1 MSSADEKQLFD
12 YVLVAGLEDGK
23 TTLKYRFPPDIKRRL
38 SVVSKKR
45 DETLDMV
52 EFCFPEVDSRS
63 GSASKLK
70 RSMSFSPNSSNAE
83 TFSFVLTS
91 CDGGKRFG
99 YCRRF
104 LGSAPETYCIISR
117 QPSFALFSQ
126 ILDVVEVKRK
136 VSSSSIFAFLKAIL
150 AHPFPSP
157 GGCMRATVVSHDSD
171 TPEVHTISHPPDDEI
186 LLNYVTFGPLLEL
199 LSVTNLVYLFDALL
213 QERRVIV
220 CASKLSILS
229 NCVAALSALLL
240 PFVWQQVY
248 IPVLPAS
255 LLDYCAAPM
264 PFLVGVLETSLEEV
278 LRKELEDEVVVV
290 NVDKDSFL
298 RHPTFPPILP
308 SALSK
313 NLVKSIDIIV
323 ERGKADRKAD
333 MAISH
338 VFFQTLFSLCG
349 DYYKFIKG
357 GEFIYDQFLASKS
370 GEHQEFV
377 KMFRGCQLFMSF
389 IQEREMLIKEGKQ
402 SECVFYRMSNDTDF
416 GLKILE
422 QLPTNAYFCVRCN
435 ASLKVGEEHID
446 SSGRIRCAQCNAK
459 RKKQGFLGRATS
471 DIKITLVHNKLHSGP
486 ELPQTP
492 VAAPTRPTSSSLI
505 RSHGP
510 PGAPTAT
517 TSYGASASKAS
528 AAARAG
534 TPLTGSA
541 CQKCRRSATLPAKTP
556 PKLRKSHPSD
566 QGPAVSMPPPAP
578 PRPSCAAAHPAQTA
592 LNGAPAAE
600 AACGED
606 GVHATPVPRLNR
618 GQRLPRGISPSTDTQ
633 SRASRGPLAKPR
645 PDTYQ
650 TLHCTGVTAGGAEA
664 RWDTE
669 CRDPAVQGS
678 SRVGSS
684 RVQGSRWNGPS
695 STVGLRL
702 GDWAAAF
709 RMAHRDEWLKSGAS
723 REERQTGRQAQ

>member
-492 VAAPTRPTSSSLI
+492 GGRADSPHQFESHSFTRPTWCSYCNNFIWGLSKQGFRCGACGYAAHRKCMSKVPPLCNAAGKDTPQIAQESPQRSGTSSVDASAGTASPQLRSCTSGPDGPATVHLQPKQPAVKTASTPHLSPDLTVGSASPGASPRALTPNRERREGRSPSPGLI
-505 RSHGP
+505 R
-510 PGAPTAT
+510 T
-517 TSYGASASKAS
+517 K
-528 AAARAG
+528 
-534 TPLTGSA
+534 
-541 CQKCRRSATLPAKTP
+541 RS
-556 PKLRKSHPSD
+556 
-566 QGPAVSMPPPAP
+566 
-578 PRPSCAAAHPAQTA
+578 TA
-592 LNGAPAAE
+592 LA
-600 AACGED
+600 
-606 GVHATPVPRLNR
+606 
-618 GQRLPRGISPSTDTQ
+618 
-633 SRASRGPLAKPR
+633 
-645 PDTYQ
+645 
-650 TLHCTGVTAGGAEA
+650 
-664 RWDTE
+664 
-669 CRDPAVQGS
+669 
-678 SRVGSS
+678 
-684 RVQGSRWNGPS
+684 
-695 STVGLRL
+695 
-702 GDWAAAF
+702 
-709 RMAHRDEWLKSGAS
+709 
-723 REERQTGRQAQ
+723 